1 LIFTKEDLLAPLLAG
16 MELPPHDMAPGTTA
30 IDYYEGKVGSS
41 PTPSAVKVGD
51 E

>member
-1 LIFTKEDLLAPLLAG
+1 
-16 MELPPHDMAPGTTA
+16 MAPGTTA